1 MKKIL
6 LPVLIF
12 ALFFSIGCGSSKKS
26 RTDDDPIN
34 DGDADGSE
42 IYDEEDPD
50 DSKPETDDPE
60 TDEPETDKP
69 DESKPDE
76 DETGPVAKDPCS
88 KNPCKNIEN
97 STGECIPGEKDYSC
111 ECKENY
117 TWEGYAWEGPRCKA
131 DERKKKCTGL
141 PGNAQWTTVSEVTQ
155 TWNGEEWTPS
165 ETAVYSEETSY
176 NRCYFKCL
184 PSYVWNGEK
193 CADPC
198 ETDPCRNV
206 PNSTGI
212 CFNSTA
218 GRYAC
223 ECDENYWW
231 WGKRRGCTAQKPA
244 LANICTGMYSC
255 SNNGGK
261 TECPAEDD
269 EVFYGQDAQYAE
281 LGFCSPNNF
290 VLNSEFPDELTVVSR
305 NTGLEWQHLTEKAL
319 YTWNKAADHCENLT
333 YAGKSDWRLPKLH
346 ELISISAV
354 TDADMEQSKIYFPVP
369 SDETNAKVWAAEQHN
384 FNKQNSWW
392 LTLLYGKTFSSAFV
406 NQSPLGAMCVRGDE
420 SPAPVFEELTIL
432 GDEVLTDYASGL
444 MWQKNYTNKGMST
457 WKEAL
462 FYCENLVYAGYSD
475 WRLPNK
481 NELASIVDYGKD
493 SPASDFP
500 IVEMHDTLYFLSST
514 SPGGMVYIIDLVF
527 GEVKTMSKGEGDVIP
542 EHYARC
548 VRSDICEEG
557 YFLKGS
563 ECVKNPCTPESCNI
577 PGSTGACLPETESVY
592 ECGCAEGYSWNGS
605 KCVNPCDSD
614 PCSKIANSDKVCT
627 PVNADIY
634 YCGCLEGFSWNNG
647 GCREVSTSS
656 TLGNICTGQQSCYSL
671 EDAIVCPAEGKDF
684 YGQDAQY
691 AAKGKCKKQNLSV
704 KTVSG
709 QKIVAD
715 SNTGLEWQQTISKKA
730 YTWNDA
736 FAYCENLEYAGF
748 SDWRMPAP
756 QEIMTIV
763 LYYGAGTS
771 INTEYFPDI
780 PVSGS
785 GNYLWTSAFYKND
798 PERVWIFHPNK
809 SFIYYLAS
817 RSSIHNVMCVRGKGL
832 PAANFKISSV
842 NGDTIAK
849 DSSSGLVWQKTYTEI
864 ETWKD
869 ALAYCENLEY
879 AGFSDWRLPNKNEL
893 ASIINYDSD
902 NDSWSLDMPSDYGF
916 WTSTTFF
923 SKSMANDL
931 AIVIEIDGK
940 QGYMPKHNKFY
951 HYPYHVRCV
960 R

>member
-1 MKKIL
+1 MKRIL
-6 LPVLIF
+6 LPILIF
-12 ALFFSIGCGSSKKS
+12 ALFFSIGCGSSKKDGTAVIGDS
-26 RTDDDPIN
+26 DYDTDDDDI
-34 DGDADGSE
+34 
-42 IYDEEDPD
+42 
-50 DSKPETDDPE
+50 TE
-60 TDEPETDKP
+60 TDESGD
-69 DESKPDE
+69 DESDTDDNGEHNADIDDDTDTDTASE
-76 DETGPVAKDPCS
+76 DLCS
-88 KNPCKNIEN
+88 KNQCKNIEN
-97 STGECIPGEKDYSC
+97 STGKCIPGENDYSC

-117 TWEGYAWEGPRCKA
+117 TWEGYAWEGARCKA
-131 DERKKKCTGL
+131 DQRKEKCTGL
-141 PGNAQWTTVSEVTQ
+141 PENAQWTKVSEVTQ
-155 TWNGEEWTPS
+155 TWNGEEWEPS
-165 ETAVYSEETSY
+165 ATAVYSEEISY

-218 GRYAC
+218 GRYVC
-223 ECDENYWW
+223 ECSENYWW

-255 SNNGGK
+255 SNNGGE
-261 TECPAEDD
+261 TECPAADD

-281 LGFCSPNNF
+281 LGFCSPKDF
-290 VLNSEFPDELTVVSR
+290 TVNSDFPDEPTIISK
-305 NTGLEWQHLTEKAL
+305 NTGLEWQHLTENVL
-319 YTWNKAADHCENLT
+319 YTWNEAVEKCGNLS
-333 YAGKSDWRLPKLH
+333 YAGKNDWRLPKLH

-392 LTLLYGKTFSSAFV
+392 LALLYGKTSSSAFV
-406 NQSPLGAMCVRGDE
+406 NQSPLGAMCVRGEE

-432 GDEVLTDYASGL
+432 GDEVLTDSASGL

-481 NELASIVDYGKD
+481 NELASIVDYEKD
-493 SPASDFP
+493 RPASDFP

-542 EHYARC
+542 EHYVRC
-548 VRSDICEEG
+548 VRSDVCDEG

-577 PGSTGACLPETESVY
+577 SGSTGACLPETESAY
-592 ECGCAEGYSWNGS
+592 ECGCAEGFSWNGS

-614 PCSKIANSDKVCT
+614 PCSEVANSDKICT
-627 PVNADIY
+627 PVNAAVY
-634 YCGCLEGFSWNNG
+634 YCGCIEGFSWNDG
-647 GCREVSTSS
+647 GCREVSSAP
-656 TLGNICTGQQSCYSL
+656 TLGNICSGQQSCYSM
-671 EDAIVCPAEGKDF
+671 EDVIQCPAEGKDF

-691 AAKGKCKKQNLSV
+691 AAKGKCKQQSLV
-704 KTVSG
+704 LKTVSG
-709 QKIVAD
+709 ETVVIDK
-715 SNTGLEWQQTISKKA
+715 NTELQWQQTISKKA

-756 QEIMTIV
+756 QEIMTIG
-763 LYYGAGTS
+763 LYSGSSASVDTG
-771 INTEYFPDI
+771 YFTDI

-809 SFIYYLAS
+809 GFTYYLATK
-817 RSSIHNVMCVRGKGL
+817 SSIYNVMCVRGKGL
-832 PAANFKISSV
+832 PAANFEISNVS
-842 NGDTIAK
+842 GDSIAK
-849 DSSSGLVWQKTYTEI
+849 DTSSGLVWQKTYTEI
-864 ETWKD
+864 KTWQE

-902 NDSWSLDMPSDYGF
+902 NGSWPLDMPSDYGF

-923 SKSMANDL
+923 SSSMTNEL

-940 QGYMPKHNKFY
+940 QGYMPKHNEFY